1 MNIPPPNPPDIPE
14 LVAMSAT
21 KVVSWLKQGKI
32 SSLELLE
39 VLLERIHAV
48 DPAVNALPT
57 LCMDRARENARKQD
71 DGMTGETLLCG
82 LPVVIKDLV
91 DVSGVRTTQG
101 SLVYE
106 NHVAAESDIL
116 VRHLENRGGIVYA
129 KSNTPEFGTGGNTR
143 NRVFGM
149 TRNPWN
155 TALSCAGSSGGSAAA
170 LATGMAWLAHGSDM
184 GGSLRNPASFCGV
197 VGLRPTVGRVA
208 STLGGAVSNTLS
220 TNGPMA
226 RNVAD
231 LALMLDAMSGH
242 EPGDP
247 LSVPAPC
254 VPFSESMAPPALTGK
269 VAYSLDLGI
278 TAVDPGVQSVF
289 TDALGK
295 LEDAGI
301 RLVRASPDF
310 SGMEE
315 VFHVLRAHSYESGLG
330 ELLEQHEDQ
339 LDPNV
344 VWNIR
349 EGQKL
354 TRADLH
360 RAEAERVRIVRR
372 VQQFF
377 SQYPVLLTPATVVP
391 PYPVEHNH
399 VLRCGDR
406 RFENYY
412 QWLSIAYAFT
422 TALCPALS
430 MPCGFTD
437 EGLPVGLQVAGA
449 AYGETIL
456 LSHAARFEKILALTP
471 ITPINPGTGDQDN
484 GQ

>member
-1 MNIPPPNPPDIPE
+1 MG
-14 LVAMSAT
+14 AT
-21 KVVSWLKQGKI
+21 EVVSLLKQRKV
-32 SSLELLE
+32 SPLELLE
-39 VLLERIHAV
+39 VLRERIRSV

-57 LCMDRARENARKQD
+57 LCMDRAREKAGRRD
-71 DGMTGETLLCG
+71 TRDETLLSG

-91 DVSGVRTTQG
+91 DVRGVRTTYG

-106 NHVAAESDIL
+106 NHIADSSDIL
-116 VRHLENRGGIVYA
+116 VEHLENRGGIVYA

-155 TALSCAGSSGGSAAA
+155 TALSSAGSSGGSAVA

-184 GGSLRNPASFCGV
+184 GGSLRNPASFCSI

-208 STLGGAVSNTLS
+208 STPGSAVSNTLS
-220 TNGPMA
+220 TDGPMA

-231 LALMLDAMSGH
+231 LALMLDAMCGH
-242 EPGDP
+242 EPGNP

-254 VPFSESMAPPALTGK
+254 VPFAEAVASPAPAGE

-278 TAVDPGVQSVF
+278 TTIDPGVQSVF
-289 TDALGK
+289 ADALAK
-295 LEDAGI
+295 LEGAGV
-301 RLVRASPDF
+301 RLTRASPDF
-310 SGMEE
+310 SGMDE
-315 VFHVLRAHSYESGLG
+315 VFRILRAHSYESGLG
-330 ELLEQHEDQ
+330 ALLAQHEDR

-354 TRADLH
+354 SRADLS
-360 RAEAERVRIVRR
+360 RAEAERVRIVQR
-372 VQQFF
+372 VQRFF
-377 SQYPVLLTPATVVP
+377 RQYPVLLTPATVVP
-391 PYPVEHNH
+391 PYPVEQDH
-399 VLRCGDR
+399 VSRCGDH

-430 MPCGFTD
+430 MPCGFTGG
-437 EGLPVGLQVAGA
+437 GLPVGLQVAGA
-449 AYGETIL
+449 AYGEATL
-456 LSHAARFEKILALTP
+456 LSHAAKFEEILELTP
-471 ITPINPGTGDQDN
+471 VPPINPRTPDQDN
-484 GQ
+484 GG

>member
-1 MNIPPPNPPDIPE
+1 
-14 LVAMSAT
+14 MSAAE
-21 KVVSWLKQGKI
+21 VVSWLEQGKI

-39 VLLERIHAV
+39 VLLDRIHAV

-57 LCMDRARENARKQD
+57 LCMDRARENARRRD
-71 DGMTGETLLCG
+71 AGMTGGTLLSG

-91 DVSGVRTTQG
+91 NVSGVRTTYG

-106 NHVAAESDIL
+106 NHVAADSDIL

-184 GGSLRNPASFCGV
+184 GGSLRNPASFCSI

-220 TNGPMA
+220 TDGPMA

-231 LALMLDAMSGH
+231 LALMLDAMCGH
-242 EPGDP
+242 EPGNP
-247 LSVPAPC
+247 LSVPAPGT
-254 VPFSESMAPPALTGK
+254 PFSEAMASPAPPGK

-289 TDALGK
+289 TAALGK
-295 LEDAGI
+295 LEDAGTG
-301 RLVRASPDF
+301 LVRASPDF
-310 SGMEE
+310 SGMDE
-315 VFHVLRAHSYESGLG
+315 VFHVLRAHSYESSLG
-330 ELLEQHEDQ
+330 VLLEQHEDQ

-354 TRADLH
+354 TRADIC

-372 VQQFF
+372 VQRFF
-377 SQYPVLLTPATVVP
+377 RQHPVLLTPATVVP
-391 PYPVEHNH
+391 PYPVEQDH
-399 VLRCGDR
+399 VIRCGDH

-430 MPCGFTD
+430 MPCGFTGG
-437 EGLPVGLQVAGA
+437 GLPVGLQIAGA
-449 AYGETIL
+449 AYGEATL
-456 LSHAARFEKILALTP
+456 LSHAARFEKILGVKP
-471 ITPINPGTGDQDN
+471 VTPINPRAGDQDN
-484 GQ
+484 GS